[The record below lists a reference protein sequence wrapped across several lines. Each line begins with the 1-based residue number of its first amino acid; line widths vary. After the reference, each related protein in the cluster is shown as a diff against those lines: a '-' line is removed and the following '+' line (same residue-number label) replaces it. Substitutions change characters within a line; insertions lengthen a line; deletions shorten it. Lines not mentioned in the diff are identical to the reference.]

1 MKFTLLCPDLVDTT
15 QGGIP
20 TVTRQA
26 LRQLERL
33 GDERGI
39 PIEFDIWALHDKP
52 CSVQDVAVASG
63 LRRAPVRFRGFA
75 GARLGMLAAAASERG
90 RHDFVFTTHI
100 GVGPVGR
107 VLRSARGKLVQ
118 FIHGVECWRHLPIHQ
133 RAGLDATS
141 GLLSNSRFTLHRF
154 LEFNP
159 EWNRIPATVCWLG
172 LNRDLESSCQA
183 MASAAHAEI
192 AAKEV
197 YSSKSRVGAEDPSVL
212 IVGRMTGSERYKGH
226 EELIAVWSDVQRF
239 IPHARLD
246 IVGGGDARA
255 DIEAR
260 AERLGHIR
268 SGAIRFLGRVP
279 YAELRDCYRNTSVF
293 AMPSCGE
300 GFGLVYLEAMAEDK
314 PCIAS
319 TDDAACEVVM
329 GGETGLL
336 VRYGDRPGLA
346 RVVVELLN
354 DADKRRRLGT
364 AGHTRLRTYFTE
376 EHFGRRLWEALVPF
390 APDLAG

>member
-26 LRQLERL
+26 LRQIERIA
-33 GDERGI
+33 DERGI
-39 PIEFDIWALHDKP
+39 PIDFDIWALHDKP
-52 CSVQDVAVASG
+52 CSEVDVARASG
-63 LRRAPVRFRGFA
+63 LRRPPLRFRGFG
-75 GARLGMLAAAASERG
+75 GARLSMLAAAAAERG
-90 RHDFVFTTHI
+90 EHDFVFTTHI

-107 VLRSARGKLVQ
+107 LLRGARGKLVQ
-118 FIHGVECWRHLPIHQ
+118 FIHGVECWRKLSLPQ
-133 RAGLDATS
+133 RAGLEATD
-141 GLLSNSRFTLHRF
+141 GILSNSRFTLNRF
-154 LEFNP
+154 FEFNP
-159 EWNRIPATVCWLG
+159 EWKRIPGTVCWLG
-172 LNRDLESSCQA
+172 LNRDLDSNPTEG
-183 MASAAHAEI
+183 I
-192 AAKEV
+192 APADSV
-197 YSSKSRVGAEDPSVL
+197 PSVL

-226 EELIAVWSDVQRF
+226 EELISVWTDVRRF
-239 IPHARLD
+239 LPTARLD

-279 YAELRDCYRNTSVF
+279 YGELRECYRRTDVF

-300 GFGLVYLEAMAEDK
+300 GFGLVYLEAMAEEK

-319 TDDAACEVVM
+319 TNDAACEVVI

-346 RVVVELLN
+346 RVVVELL
-354 DADKRRRLGT
+354 DDVDKRRRLGKL
-364 AGHTRLRTYFTE
+364 GRQRLLQHFTE
-376 EHFGRRLWEALVPF
+376 EHFGGRLWNALSAF
-390 APDLAG
+390 APDLRPAG